1 MIWNAHKKEKAFLV
15 FWFFGFP
22 RDLEV
27 HWARLQTTTTT
38 TTDPTTTDPT
48 ERTTEDGQTD
58 GTDDGG
64 HGGDDV
70 SRGCD
75 GVGNDIER

>member
-1 MIWNAHKKEKAFLV
+1 MRNFFGFLF

-27 HWARLQTTTTT
+27 TSLARLQTA

-48 ERTTEDGQTD
+48 ERTTEE
-58 GTDDGG
+58 
-64 HGGDDV
+64 V
-70 SRGCD
+70 K
-75 GVGNDIER
+75 

>member
-1 MIWNAHKKEKAFLV
+1 MRNFFGFLF

-27 HWARLQTTTTT
+27 TSLARLQPA

-48 ERTTEDGQTD
+48 ERTTEE
-58 GTDDGG
+58 
-64 HGGDDV
+64 V
-70 SRGCD
+70 K
-75 GVGNDIER
+75 

>member
-1 MIWNAHKKEKAFLV
+1 MRNFFGFLF

-27 HWARLQTTTTT
+27 TSLARLQTTTTTTTT

-48 ERTTEDGQTD
+48 ERTTEE
-58 GTDDGG
+58 
-64 HGGDDV
+64 V
-70 SRGCD
+70 K
-75 GVGNDIER
+75 